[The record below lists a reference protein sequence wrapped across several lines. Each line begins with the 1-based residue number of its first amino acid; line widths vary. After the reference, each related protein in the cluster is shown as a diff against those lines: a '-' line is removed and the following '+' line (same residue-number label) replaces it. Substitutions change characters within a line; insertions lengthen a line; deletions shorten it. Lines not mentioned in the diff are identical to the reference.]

1 MVVYV
6 GMRVVHI
13 LTTRKQ
19 EGNKYQ
25 GYYNPKDP
33 PTLFY
38 SLPPDPPPVFHHTH
52 ALWYY
57 CESIRIC

>member
-6 GMRVVHI
+6 GMRVFHI

-19 EGNKYQ
+19 EGNKCK

-38 SLPPDPPPVFHHTH
+38 SQPPDPPPVFHHTH

-57 CESIRIC
+57 CKSIRIC